1 MADSRIPSSG
11 VKGAKGAKPAKP
23 VGKAAE
29 KPAPAPA
36 QPVNNAAPAKP
47 KAPTAG
53 ADSTI
58 AKGLGTGNLHDLEAL
73 LDSAV
78 AITTPV
84 EKKVPAKNPTMA
96 LIEETLQF
104 PPKPS
109 NPADQKAWL
118 MDGYRRLLKA
128 ETAFGALENEWK
140 AGKVDGNALSMGR
153 SKLWNAQRLIGDAD
167 KGGVAKKEFFEAILP
182 PAKAIIDGLADFP
195 APPADKAGKK
205 AWLAEGKQK
214 LAEAQAAN
222 QLMKDAWFDF
232 KALEFDKMSDAGSKI
247 WNFEGRLRQVDRE
260 LNPPPPAA
268 PRKPG
273 QPGSTGPS
281 GPLFGNT
288 QGVSDA
294 LNKHPNNPVVQVGG
308 AIALP
313 IALTIDVLDA
323 ITRPFVWLDKVSNG
337 GK

>member
-1 MADSRIPSSG
+1 MADSRIPNSG
-11 VKGAKGAKPAKP
+11 VKSVKGPAKP
-23 VGKAAE
+23 VNKVADQT
-29 KPAPAPA
+29 PQAPA
-36 QPVNNAAPAKP
+36 QPANAASKP
-47 KAPTAG
+47 KAPVSAG

-58 AKGLGTGNLHDLEAL
+58 AKGLGTGNLHDIDAL
-73 LDSAV
+73 LDQAV
-78 AITTPV
+78 ASTVPAAP
-84 EKKVPAKNPTMA
+84 KAAPAKNPTVA

-104 PPKPS
+104 PAKPKD
-109 NPADQKAWL
+109 PADEKAWV

-128 ETAFGALENEWK
+128 ETAYEALQKDWGS
-140 AGKVDGNALSMGR
+140 GKVDGNALSGMR
-153 SKLWNAQRLIGDAD
+153 SKLWNAQRTMEQAD

-232 KALEFDKMSDAGSKI
+232 KALDFDKMSDAGSKI
-247 WNFEGRLRQVDRE
+247 WAFEGRLRQVDRE
-260 LNPPPPAA
+260 LNPLPPAA

-273 QPGSTGPS
+273 QPGATGPS
-281 GPLFGNT
+281 GQLFGNT

-294 LNKHPNNPVVQVGG
+294 LNKNPNNPIVQVGG

-323 ITRPFVWLDKVSNG
+323 ITRPFIWLDKVSNG